1 VKTAY
6 AFHRPVTN
14 AYLVRERGR
23 RRWHDLLR
31 VVLLIVP
38 LGTALF
44 FYTWIHLETLEAG
57 YQIERLEGA
66 LEKTLGRE
74 RRLRLVAARLS
85 SPGRVEELA
94 HERLGMVPPSLDQ
107 MIFVEVATP

>member
-1 VKTAY
+1 MKTAY

-44 FYTWIHLETLEAG
+44 GYTWIHLETLEAG
-57 YQIERLEGA
+57 YQIQRLEGL
-66 LEKTLGRE
+66 LEKTLAAE
-74 RRLRLVAARLS
+74 RRLRLEAARLS
-85 SPGRVEELA
+85 SPARVESLA
-94 HERLGMVPPSLDQ
+94 RQRLGMEPPELDQ
-107 MIFVEVATP
+107 MIFVEQAP

>member
-1 VKTAY
+1 MKTAY

-44 FYTWIHLETLEAG
+44 AYTWIHLETLEAG
-57 YQIERLEGA
+57 YRIDRLEGQ
-66 LEKTLGRE
+66 LEKTLTHE
-74 RRLRLVAARLS
+74 RRLRLEAARLS
-85 SPGRVEELA
+85 SPGRVESLA
-94 HERLGMVPPSLDQ
+94 SQQLGMEPPRLDQ
-107 MIFVEVATP
+107 MIFVEGSR